1 MGFPG
6 KRPEVNA
13 AMTLPA
19 LATAAA
25 PTYVEGDAVPLSV
38 DLNGELRSSGTGAG
52 SGGTAAADDADFT
65 AGTTNGTPAMGVY
78 QSIPSNVTD
87 GDLGTV
93 GITEDRRLK
102 TSTTIEGGA
111 SVGTAGSASADV
123 LSIQGVA
130 SMTPV
135 IVTVG
140 TSATSL
146 GKAEDEAHTSGDVG
160 VMMLGVRNDSAGT
173 LSGTDGDYTPIS
185 VNSQGRLYIGDH
197 IPGVQATRLGKAEDA
212 AHASGDTGVYMLA
225 VRDDAP
231 AAHSGTD
238 GDYES
243 LHVSAEGALWTT
255 LTPSANGGLSIYRSI
270 DLDEGTLEVV
280 KATPG
285 TVYGMWVTNTATST
299 RWIKFYNATSGTAGT
314 GTPVITIGVPGN
326 SSDDI
331 SGSFGPG
338 GVGIGFTTGICVGA
352 TTGVADADTG
362 APGASDLIVNIFF
375 K

>member
-173 LSGTDGDYTPIS
+173 LS
-185 VNSQGRLYIGDH
+185 
-197 IPGVQATRLGKAEDA
+197 
-212 AHASGDTGVYMLA
+212 
-225 VRDDAP
+225 
-231 AAHSGTD
+231 
-238 GDYES
+238 
-243 LHVSAEGALWTT
+243 
-255 LTPSANGGLSIYRSI
+255 
-270 DLDEGTLEVV
+270 
-280 KATPG
+280 
-285 TVYGMWVTNTATST
+285 
-299 RWIKFYNATSGTAGT
+299 
-314 GTPVITIGVPGN
+314 
-326 SSDDI
+326 
-331 SGSFGPG
+331 
-338 GVGIGFTTGICVGA
+338 
-352 TTGVADADTG
+352 
-362 APGASDLIVNIFF
+362 
-375 K
+375 